1 MNDATETLAIKA
13 LTFIAEREDLLDMFV
28 DACGISLEE
37 LYEIADQPEAWAAML
52 DFILSMDEI
61 VLDFC
66 DMSNYTMQDIW
77 RARNDL
83 PGAPA
88 NNQMST

>member
-1 MNDATETLAIKA
+1 MNDATETLSIKA
-13 LTFIAEREDLLDMFV
+13 LTFLAEREDILDLFV
-28 DACGISLEE
+28 DSSGISLEE
-37 LYEIADQPEAWAAML
+37 LYEIADQPEVWAAIL

-66 DMSNYTMQDIW
+66 DTAQCTQQDLW

-83 PGAPA
+83 PGAPNA
-88 NNQMST
+88 CMST